1 LFDTVL
7 GLPVHALVVHG
18 VVVLLPLMAVVTLV
32 WAWRRPSRSRSG
44 LAVVAGDAVVAVMT
58 FVAKESGEA
67 LQQRLG
73 GQAALEHGELAD
85 PLPLIGVG
93 LLVAAA
99 LVQVHRTRGSAPRS
113 AGGGLGTVLSVLV
126 TVVAAVVVVWTI
138 RVGHSGAEAV
148 WGEIVTNTS
157 QKG

>member
-1 LFDTVL
+1 MFDTVL

-32 WAWRRPSRSRSG
+32 WGWRRPSRAVTG
-44 LAVVAGDAVVAVMT
+44 WVVVAADAVVAVMT

-67 LQQRLG
+67 LQRRLG

-85 PLPLIGVG
+85 PLPLMAVG

-99 LVQVHRTRGSAPRS
+99 LVQVHRTRGPVPRS
-113 AGGGLGTVLSVLV
+113 DRGGLGTVLSVLV
-126 TVVAAVVVVWTI
+126 TVAAAVVVVWTV

-148 WGEIVTNTS
+148 WGQIVSNTS
-157 QKG
+157 QPG